1 MVKNDIKKS
10 SSLIDIPPLNYG
22 IANEDYLEI
31 SMKKQQKIILILI
44 PLVISGY
51 THLWNP
57 LGFPS
62 IHIDEAHYMRRTM
75 MVINGMGPQE
85 SATSGYPRTFDH
97 PYFGQI
103 FLAGVLEMIGYPNSL
118 SPTPDTKSI
127 EDLHLFPRII
137 IGVLAILDTL
147 LLFFITERRYNI
159 TIALIASLL
168 FAVMPM
174 TWIFRRVYLDTIL
187 MPFLLSSILLP
198 LYIRVQSKNDVSPTL
213 GSNQKISKNTLIL
226 LSGIF
231 LGLSIYTKIPAFTM
245 IPLVGTLIYLY
256 SGRNLRSVGIWF
268 IPVILIPLLWPLYSI
283 YVGQFDLW
291 TYWVQWQTDR
301 NKPLFLPISL
311 MNFFQIDPAIFIIGI
326 AGVAFA
332 ALRRDL
338 FPLLWISPF
347 LVFSFF
353 VGWTQYFHLLPIFV
367 AFCLSSA
374 IFIDYLQRTI
384 AKHANKILSYSIALF
399 VIAFGLASTTMLIT
413 LDVNSSHFD
422 IYAAIAQQ
430 IPESPD
436 ESNANITVIGSHWW
450 LWDSYWIT
458 QYVLDRPHELID
470 PHFDPKFKKQIQTD
484 KVLLI
489 VDPNFLESISRRLNS
504 DNLRE
509 MRTLNNESKEVSTFI
524 DNVTSHTNQNY
535 PYNTLPIM
543 IWNENH
549 PIGKVSIKRNY

>member
-1 MVKNDIKKS
+1 MN
-10 SSLIDIPPLNYG
+10 
-22 IANEDYLEI
+22 
-31 SMKKQQKIILILI
+31 KQQKYIFLLI
-44 PLVISGY
+44 PVVLSGY

-62 IHIDEAHYMRRTM
+62 IHIDEAHYMRRIM
-75 MVINGMGPQE
+75 LVLEGFGPQE
-85 SATSGYPRTFDH
+85 SATSGYPRTYDH

-103 FLAGVLEMIGYPNSL
+103 FLGGLLGAIGYPNSQN
-118 SPTPDTKSI
+118 PTSDVHSI
-127 EDLHLFPRII
+127 EMLHLAPRVIM
-137 IGVLAILDTL
+137 GVLAILDTFL
-147 LLFFITERRYNI
+147 LYFIVHRRYN
-159 TIALIASLL
+159 TTVALIASIL
-168 FAVMPM
+168 FAIMPM

-187 MPFLLSSILLP
+187 MPLLLSSILLS
-198 LYIRVQSKNDVSPTL
+198 LYVKVPNKKDVITNLVSKL
-213 GSNQKISKNTLIL
+213 KISKDTLIL

-231 LGLSIYTKIPAFTM
+231 LGLAIYTKVPAFTM
-245 IPLVGTLIYLY
+245 IPLVGTLIYLN
-256 SGRNLRSVGIWF
+256 SGKNLRSVGIWF

-291 TYWVQWQTDR
+291 AYWVQWQTDR

-311 MNFFQIDPAIFIIGI
+311 MNFFHIDPLVFIIGI

-332 ALRRDL
+332 AIRRDF

-347 LVFSFF
+347 LVFSHF
-353 VGWTQYFHLLPIFV
+353 VGWVQYFHLLPIFV

-374 IFIDYLQRTI
+374 IFIEFLQRI
-384 AKHANKILSYSIALF
+384 IVKHTNKILSYSIALF
-399 VIAFGLASTTMLIT
+399 VIAFGMVSTTMLVT
-413 LDVNSSHFD
+413 LDVNSSHYK
-422 IYAAIAQQ
+422 ILATIAQQ

-436 ESNANITVIGSHWW
+436 KSNANITVIGSHWW

-458 QYVLDRPHELID
+458 QYVLDKPHELID

-484 KVLLI
+484 KVLL
-489 VDPNFLESISRRLNS
+489 VEDPKFLQSISRRLDS

-509 MRTLNNESKEVSTFI
+509 IRQLNNESKEIATFI
-524 DNVTSHTNQNY
+524 DNVTSHTTQNY

-549 PIGKVSIKRNY
+549 PTGKVSIKRNY

>member
-1 MVKNDIKKS
+1 MN
-10 SSLIDIPPLNYG
+10 
-22 IANEDYLEI
+22 
-31 SMKKQQKIILILI
+31 KKQRIIFILI
-44 PLVISGY
+44 PLVLSGY

-75 MVINGMGPQE
+75 MVIEGMGPQE
-85 SATSGYPRTFDH
+85 SAASGYPRTYDH

-103 FLAGVLEMIGYPNSL
+103 FLAGMLELIGYPNSI
-118 SPTPDTKSI
+118 SPIPDVKSI
-127 EDLHLFPRII
+127 ENLHLFPRII
-137 IGVLAILDTL
+137 MGVLAVLDTL
-147 LLFFITERRYNI
+147 LLFFIAERRYNT
-159 TIALIASLL
+159 TIALIAAIL

-174 TWIFRRVYLDTIL
+174 TWIIRRVYLDTIL

-198 LYIRVQSKNDVSPTL
+198 LYIKVPHKSDLSFTL
-213 GSNQKISKNTLIL
+213 GSNLKISKNTLIL

-231 LGLSIYTKIPAFTM
+231 LGLAIYTKIPAFTM
-245 IPLVGTLIYLY
+245 IPLVGTLVYLY
-256 SGRNLRSVGIWF
+256 SGKSLRSVGIWF

-291 TYWVQWQTDR
+291 TYWVQWQTER
-301 NKPLFLPISL
+301 NEPLFLPASL
-311 MNFFQIDPAIFIIGI
+311 VNFFQIDPLIFIIGI
-326 AGVAFA
+326 AGIVYATI
-332 ALRRDL
+332 RRDL

-347 LVFSFF
+347 LIFSYF

-367 AFCLSSA
+367 GFCIFAA
-374 IFIDYLQRTI
+374 ILIEFLQRFI
-384 AKHANKILSYSIALF
+384 SKHTNKILSYSIALF
-399 VIAFGLASTTMLIT
+399 VIAFGLASTSMLVT
-413 LDVNSSHFD
+413 LDVNSSHFR

-430 IPESPD
+430 IPESPHV
-436 ESNANITVIGSHWW
+436 SNSNITVIGSHWW

-470 PHFDPKFKKQIQTD
+470 PHFDPKFKKQIKTD

-489 VDPNFLESISRRLNS
+489 EDPNFLQTISRRLDS

-509 MRTLNNESKEVSTFI
+509 IRQLNNESKEIDTFI
-524 DNVTSHTNQNY
+524 DNVTSHTNENY
-535 PYNTLPIM
+535 PYNMLPIM

-549 PIGKVSIKRNY
+549 PIGKVTIKRNY